1 MGAIDSGSILLAIN
15 DRKICTL
22 MKLNRWLKH
31 SSICGIYNLAYKSF
45 ATGHKNNLFPTFPR
59 LDLLMTES
67 NEMNFCLNY

>member
-1 MGAIDSGSILLAIN
+1 
-15 DRKICTL
+15 